1 MKRMRTLIIC
11 ILLAVLFCGCKD
23 TYKDAVAETKS
34 GSETS
39 SVDEKKDL
47 SSIQKL
53 LKDEEC
59 IIGTVFLGY
68 VEYDASKDDINN
80 LLKSSLESEYPF
92 IQESVDIV
100 DCGGQEIYALVP
112 AEGWSMTVYSVTM
125 SENAEYDDHTDMP
138 VYETKANESIVLRCN
153 VSEIFPDTLVRL
165 EKDGKSYDYRPVISL
180 KDGHITDT
188 EGCLDLTLYQDY
200 SYENDDVL
208 IARELLLQT
217 DEVKNY
223 IESGMSLMYTGDK
236 EEIDGDEC
244 LIFVLGNN
252 NEDSFVQEF
261 FYGVSD
267 TQVYVYDIIDDAWI
281 VPGVG

>member
-1 MKRMRTLIIC
+1 M
-11 ILLAVLFCGCKD
+11 LLCGCKD
-23 TYKDAVAETKS
+23 THKDAVAETES

-39 SVDEKKDL
+39 SVDEKKNL

-138 VYETKANESIVLRCN
+138 VYETKANESIILRCN

-180 KDGHITDT
+180 KDGHIADTD
-188 EGCLDLTLYQDY
+188 GCLDLTLYQDY

-217 DEVKNY
+217 DEVKNN

-236 EEIDGDEC
+236 EEIDGNEC
-244 LIFVLGNN
+244 LIFALGTN
-252 NEDSFVQEF
+252 NEDSFVQEIL
-261 FYGVSD
+261 YGVSD
-267 TQVYVYDIIDDAWI
+267 TQVYVYDVIDDKWI
-281 VPGVG
+281 VLGEG